1 MKQMKLWMLAAILII
16 SGASVLTSCG
26 NEDNSIVTPQQ
37 PPAKEY
43 FTLWN
48 QCEAL
53 TALQDFVKDVTD
65 SASANFIP
73 AEDRIATFD
82 MDGTFV
88 GELYPSY
95 FEYNLLEYRAL
106 DDATY
111 EAPKDVMETAQE
123 IRDFVRNG
131 KKLPDHFDMKH
142 ALAAAKA
149 YSGMTLAEFDAY
161 VKAYAALPANGFSGM
176 TYGESFYKPMLE
188 VFDYLKDNGFTYYVV
203 SGSDRFICRALTESI
218 GIPSNRVIGMDVKL
232 HSTSQGDVE
241 GVNYTMGREEYLV
254 RTDELIIKNLKTNK
268 VLQISQEIGKVP
280 VLSFGNSGGD
290 AAMHNYALGNQKYK
304 SAAFMLIADDDQR
317 DHANREKALTLG
329 EQWRTAGYHVISMR
343 DNFKTIYGEGVT
355 KTDFSFPVD
364 TRVLTEWQAGR
375 TVSQADVDAFGGI
388 EKCFAAEPI
397 PDDVWARMQGKTY
410 KENPYIGR
418 DDLRHIRALHWDYDQ
433 QMHVGE
439 MIVNAQIA
447 DRVVS
452 ILRQLFDAKYPI
464 QRMLLPDVYNADDET
479 QMRDNNSSSFCYR
492 AIAGSTKLSKHARGL
507 AIDINTLYNPYYKD
521 RADGTRYIQ
530 PATAEAYC
538 DRTWDFPYK
547 ITHDDL
553 CFRLFTAAGFEWGG
567 DWTSCKDYQHFE
579 WVE

>member
-1 MKQMKLWMLAAILII
+1 MNKFMQWMLAAILIC
-16 SGASVLTSCG
+16 GMTTTLTSCSKDD
-26 NEDNSIVTPQQ
+26 DNNAIVQ
-37 PPAKEY
+37 PVKEY

-53 TALQDFVKDVTD
+53 TALQEYVEDVTNPD
-65 SASANFIP
+65 SKNFIRE
-73 AEDRIATFD
+73 EDRIATFD

-142 ALAAAKA
+142 AYAAAKA

-161 VKAYAALPANGFSGM
+161 VKAYAQQPANGFTGM

-188 VFDYLKDNGFTYYVV
+188 VFDYLKANGFTCYVV
-203 SGSDRFICRALTESI
+203 SGSDRFICRALTEAI
-218 GIPSNRVIGMDVKL
+218 GIQPNRVIGMDVKL
-232 HSTSQGDVE
+232 VSSSQGTEE
-241 GVNYTMGREEYLV
+241 GVNYTMGREESIL

-268 VLQISQEIGKVP
+268 VKQIAQEIGKVP
-280 VLSFGNSGGD
+280 VLSFGNSSGD
-290 AAMHNYALGNQKYK
+290 CAMHNYCLGNKTYK
-304 SAAFMLIADDDQR
+304 TATFMLVADDDAR
-317 DHANREKALTLG
+317 DHANLAEGAKREAK
-329 EQWRTAGYHVISMR
+329 WREAGYHIISMKN
-343 DNFKTIYGEGVT
+343 DFKTIYGEGVV
-355 KTDFSFPVD
+355 KTDFTFPVD
-364 TRVLTEWQAGR
+364 TKPLTEWQAGR
-375 TVSQADVDAFGGI
+375 TVSQEAVDAFGGI
-388 EKCFAAEPI
+388 DMCFAAEPI
-397 PDDVWARMQGKTY
+397 PDGVWARMQGKTY

-418 DDLRHIRALHWDYDQ
+418 DDLRHVRALHWDYDN

-439 MIVNAQIA
+439 MIVNKQIA
-447 DRVVS
+447 ECVAR

-464 QRMLLPDVYNADDET
+464 QRMLLPDVYDADDET
-479 QMRDNNSSSFCYR
+479 QMRDNNSSCFCYR
-492 AIAGSTKLSKHARGL
+492 NIAGSANLSKHARGL
-507 AIDINTLYNPYYKD
+507 AVDINTLYNPYYKD

-547 ITHDDL
+547 IDHDDL
-553 CFRLFTAAGFEWGG
+553 CFKLFTEAGFEWGG

-579 WVE
+579 VIE

>member
-1 MKQMKLWMLAAILII
+1 MLAAILTFC
-16 SGASVLTSCG
+16 GTTVLTSCS
-26 NEDNSIVTPQQ
+26 NEDQSIVSPQQ
-37 PPAKEY
+37 PQQNEY

-48 QCEAL
+48 PCEAL
-53 TALQDFVKDVTD
+53 TALQEYVTDVTNP
-65 SASANFIP
+65 ASANFIP

-142 ALAAAKA
+142 AYAAAKA
-149 YSGMTLAEFDAY
+149 YSGMTLAEFDTY
-161 VKAYAALPANGFSGM
+161 VKVYAQQPANGFTGM
-176 TYGESFYKPMLE
+176 TYGESFFKPMLQ
-188 VFDYLKDNGFTYYVV
+188 VFEYLRDKGFTYYVV
-203 SGSDRFICRALTESI
+203 SGSDRFICRALVERI
-218 GIPSNRVIGMDVKL
+218 GIEPNRVIGMDVKL
-232 HSTSQGDVE
+232 RSTSQGTEE
-241 GVNYTMGREEYLV
+241 GVNHTYGREEDLV

-290 AAMHNYALGNQKYK
+290 AAMHNYALSNPKYK

-329 EQWRTAGYHVISMR
+329 QQWREAGYHVISMR
-343 DNFKTIYGEGVT
+343 DDFKTIYGEGVT
-355 KTDFSFPVD
+355 KTDFSFPID
-364 TRVLTEWQAGR
+364 TRALTEWQAGR

-388 EKCFAAEPI
+388 VKCFAAEPI
-397 PDDVWARMQGKTY
+397 PDGVWARMQGKTY

-439 MIVNAQIA
+439 MVCNALIA

-464 QRMLLPDVYNADDET
+464 QRMLLPDVYDADDET
-479 QMRDNNSSSFCYR
+479 QMRDNNSSCFCYR
-492 AIAGSTKLSKHARGL
+492 NIAATNNLSKHARGL
-507 AIDINTLYNPYYKD
+507 AIDINTLYNPYIKTLD
-521 RADGTRYIQ
+521 DGTLLIQ
-530 PATAEAYC
+530 PATGADYC
-538 DRTWDFPYK
+538 DRSWDFPYK

-553 CFRLFTAAGFEWGG
+553 CFRLFTEAGFEWGG
-567 DWTSCKDYQHFE
+567 DWTTRKDYQHFE